1 MRLAILISLAALLG
15 MGGAALADDAAVEG
29 LLKCE
34 VGAHGGYLVPVSY
47 AEAHRAD
54 ILATLPDE
62 PEVDA
67 FWKVSEQIAIVA
79 DRNLRETLEDAVK
92 DPAMLALLFPD
103 LTPTSGGDATQPDS
117 LEYQHNELK
126 EIVAHY
132 GVYHRQYV
140 GLMIDGHQIVL
151 LNYSVGPG
159 LDPAE
164 GFICIHR
171 VFQPGMRF
179 LQCRFNWDYSK
190 VTNVSMYGTWQ
201 DIKN

>member
-1 MRLAILISLAALLG
+1 MRLAILISLAALGLG
-15 MGGAALADDAAVEG
+15 GTVLADDDDG
-29 LLKCE
+29 LVKCD
-34 VGAHGGYLVPVSY
+34 VGPHGGYLVPVSY
-47 AEAHRAD
+47 ADAHRAD

-62 PEVDA
+62 PQVDG

-92 DPAMLALLFPD
+92 DPTLLFPD
-103 LTPTSGGDATQPDS
+103 LTAGKDATLPDS
-117 LEYQHNELK
+117 LEYQRNELK
-126 EIVAHY
+126 AIVEHFGAY
-132 GVYHRQYV
+132 YRQYV

-159 LDPAE
+159 LDPAK

-171 VFQPGMRF
+171 VFRPGEMRF

-190 VTNVSMYGTWQ
+190 LTNVSMYGSWQ
-201 DIKN
+201 DAAK